1 MVLGQSNKESS
12 RITNYSGQLDT
23 LLIQLNIKQEMLIIW
38 GEFDQIFPL
47 EKAYKVKE

>member
-1 MVLGQSNKESS
+1 MVIRHFNLF
-12 RITNYSGQLDT
+12 
-23 LLIQLNIKQEMLIIW
+23 IQLNLEQEMLIIW